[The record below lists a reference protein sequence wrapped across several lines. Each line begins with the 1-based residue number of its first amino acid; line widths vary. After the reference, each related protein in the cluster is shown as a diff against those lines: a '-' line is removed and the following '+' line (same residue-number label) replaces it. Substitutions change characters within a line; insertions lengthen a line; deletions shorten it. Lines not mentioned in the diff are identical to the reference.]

1 MIHGKSSYQV
11 PSEMARNEDDDVVRA
26 VGLKVDA
33 YQNFLPFYSESMKL
47 VDGLDVGGAGEGTAV
62 ARKYFNQML
71 GELKQL
77 MHKKRGSADAKGMR
91 SGPKV
96 SDKRKPKRKKMATS
110 PPGKVSK
117 KST

>member
-1 MIHGKSSYQV
+1 
-11 PSEMARNEDDDVVRA
+11 MARNEDDDVVRA